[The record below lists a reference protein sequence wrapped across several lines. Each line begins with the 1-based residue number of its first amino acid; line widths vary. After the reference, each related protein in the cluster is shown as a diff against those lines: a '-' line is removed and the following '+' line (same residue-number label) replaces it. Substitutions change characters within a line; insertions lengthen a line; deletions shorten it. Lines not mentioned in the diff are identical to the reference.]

1 MSSAGMISIM
11 IIDDISIDIKRKRIK
26 NLHIYVRPPEGSVLV
41 TAPYRTT
48 DAAIRQFITER
59 IDWIRKSQAR
69 VREQAEAREQRKSCI
84 FLPGGERLENDDSL
98 RDSELS
104 SILKERIALRLPGLE
119 TLTGLHPGRISI
131 RSMKTRWGSCT
142 VRTGDIRIN
151 LDLVYFPD
159 ECLDYI
165 LLHELLH
172 IRFHDH
178 GQGFKAALSAY
189 MPDWRER
196 KAKLRISII

>member
-1 MSSAGMISIM
+1 M
-11 IIDDISIDIKRKRIK
+11 IIDSISVDIKRKRIK

-59 IDWIRKSQAR
+59 MDWIRKSRAR
-69 VREQAEAREQRKSCI
+69 VREQAEAREQKKCCI
-84 FLPGGERLENDDSL
+84 FLPGGERTQNDENL
-98 RDSELS
+98 GASELS
-104 SILKERIALRLPGLE
+104 SILRKRIALRLPRLE
-119 TLTGLHPGRISI
+119 AMTGLHAGRLSI
-131 RSMKTRWGSCT
+131 RYMKTRWGSCT

-178 GQGFKAALSAY
+178 GQGFKAAMSAY

-196 KAKLRISII
+196 KAKLR